1 MNFVH
6 ELFEP
11 KTLKRVSENGKRLYV
26 TEDGQYYPSV
36 TTALSYLSRKGIQ
49 KWKDRVGH
57 DVANKIGS
65 EAARAGTAVHNVAE
79 KYVLNDP
86 TWKDAMPIPV
96 EKFKTIQ
103 PYLDENV
110 NKIYGVELQMYS
122 DQLKTAGTADLIC
135 EYDGVPTVLDFKTS
149 RRPKTKDQILN
160 YFMQGTAYSIMVKE
174 HYDMD
179 IEQIVILMAVTDDS
193 PLVFIES
200 VSKYEPM
207 VRKYFQLYTEGR
219 LL

>member
-11 KTLKRVSENGKRLYV
+11 KTLKRVNEDGKRLYV
-26 TEDGQYYPSV
+26 TEEGQYYPSV

-49 KWKDRVGH
+49 KWRNRVGH

-79 KYVLNDP
+79 KYVSNDP
-86 TWKDAMPIPV
+86 TWKDAMPIPLQ
-96 EKFKTIQ
+96 KFKTIQ

-110 NKIYGVELQMYS
+110 DKIYGIELQMYS

-135 EYDGVPTVLDFKTS
+135 SYNGKPTVLDFKTS
-149 RRPKTKDQILN
+149 KRRKSKDQILS

-174 HYDMD
+174 HYNMD
-179 IEQIVILMAVTDDS
+179 IEQIVILMAVNDDA
-193 PLVFIES
+193 PIVFIEP
-200 VSKYEPM
+200 VDKYEKM
-207 VRKYFQLYTEGR
+207 VRKYFQLYTQGK
-219 LL
+219 LV

>member
-6 ELFEP
+6 KLFEP
-11 KTLKRVSENGKRLYV
+11 KTLKRVHEDGKRLYV
-26 TEDGQYYPSV
+26 TEEGNYYPSV
-36 TTALSYLSRKGIQ
+36 TTALSYLGRKGIQ
-49 KWKDRVGH
+49 EWRNRVGAE
-57 DVANKIGS
+57 VANKIGS
-65 EAARAGTAVHNVAE
+65 DAARAGTAVHNIAE

-86 TWKDAMPIPV
+86 TWKDAMPIPL

-110 NKIYGVELQMYS
+110 DEIYGIELQMYS

-135 EYDGVPTVLDFKTS
+135 SYNGVPTVLDFKTS
-149 RRPKTKDQILN
+149 RRRKSKDQILS

-179 IEQIVILMAVTDDS
+179 IEQIVILMAVNDDS
-193 PLVFIES
+193 PLTFIEP
-200 VSKYEPM
+200 VSKYEKM
-207 VRKYFQLYTEGR
+207 VRKYFDLYTRGR
-219 LL
+219 LV

>member
-6 ELFEP
+6 KLFEP
-11 KTLKRVSENGKRLYV
+11 KTLKRVQEDGKRLYL
-26 TEDGQYYPSV
+26 TEDGNYYPSV

-49 KWKDRVGH
+49 EWRNRVGH
-57 DVANKIGS
+57 EVANKIGN

-96 EKFKTIQ
+96 EKFNTIR

-110 NKIYGVELQMYS
+110 DEIYGIELQMYS

-135 EYDGVPTVLDFKTS
+135 KYDGTPTVLDFKTS
-149 RRPKTKDQILN
+149 RRRKSKDDILS

-174 HYDMD
+174 HYGMD

-193 PLVFIES
+193 PLVFIEP
-200 VSKYEPM
+200 VDKYEPM
-207 VRKYFQLYTEGR
+207 VRKYFKLYTEGR

>member
-6 ELFEP
+6 KLFEP
-11 KTLKRVSENGKRLYV
+11 KTLKRVQEDGKRLYV

-49 KWKDRVGH
+49 RWKNRVGH

-65 EAARAGTAVHNVAE
+65 RAAAAGTAVHNIAE

-103 PYLDENV
+103 PFLDENV
-110 NKIYGVELQMYS
+110 DEVYGIELQMYS
-122 DQLKTAGTADLIC
+122 DQLRTAGTADLIC
-135 EYDGVPTVLDFKTS
+135 RYNGVPTVLDFKTS
-149 RRPKTKDQILN
+149 NRPKTKDQILN
-160 YFMQGTAYSIMVKE
+160 YFMQGAAYSIMVKE

-179 IEQIVILMAVTDDS
+179 IEQIVILMAVNDDN
-193 PLVFIES
+193 PIVFSEP
-200 VSKYEPM
+200 VSNYEQM

-219 LL
+219 LI

>member
-11 KTLKRVSENGKRLYV
+11 KTLKRVNEDGKRLYV
-26 TEDGQYYPSV
+26 TEEGHYYPSV

-49 KWKDRVGH
+49 AWRNRVGH
-57 DVANKIGS
+57 DVANKIS
-65 EAARAGTAVHNVAE
+65 SQAATAGTAVHNIAE
-79 KYVLNDP
+79 KYVSNDS
-86 TWKDAMPIPV
+86 TWKDAMPISL

-110 NKIYGVELQMYS
+110 NKIYGIELQMYS

-135 EYDGVPTVLDFKTS
+135 EYNGVPTVLDFKTS
-149 RRPKTKDQILN
+149 RRRKTKDQILN

-174 HYDMD
+174 HYGVD
-179 IEQIVILMAVTDDS
+179 IEQIVVLMAVNDDL
-193 PLVFIES
+193 PLVFIEP
-200 VSKYEPM
+200 VADYEKM
-207 VRKYFQLYTEGR
+207 VRKYFQLYTDGK
-219 LL
+219 LV

>member
-11 KTLKRVSENGKRLYV
+11 KTLKRVNEDGKRLYV
-26 TEDGQYYPSV
+26 TEEGHYYPSV

-49 KWKDRVGH
+49 AWRNRVGH
-57 DVANKIGS
+57 DVANKIS
-65 EAARAGTAVHNVAE
+65 SQAATAGTAVHNIAE
-79 KYVLNDP
+79 KYVSNDS
-86 TWKDAMPIPV
+86 TWKDAMPISL

-110 NKIYGVELQMYS
+110 NKIYGIELQMYS

-135 EYDGVPTVLDFKTS
+135 EYNGVPTVLDFKTS
-149 RRPKTKDQILN
+149 RRRKTKGQILN

-174 HYDMD
+174 HYGVD
-179 IEQIVILMAVTDDS
+179 IEQIVVLMAVNDDL
-193 PLVFIES
+193 PLVFIEP
-200 VSKYEPM
+200 VADYEKM
-207 VRKYFQLYTEGR
+207 VRKYFQLYTDGK
-219 LL
+219 LV

>member
-11 KTLKRVSENGKRLYV
+11 KTLKRVNEDGKRLYV
-26 TEDGQYYPSV
+26 TKGGHYYPSV

-49 KWKDRVGH
+49 AWRNRVGH
-57 DVANKIGS
+57 DVANKIS
-65 EAARAGTAVHNVAE
+65 SQAATAGTAVHNIAE
-79 KYVLNDP
+79 KYVSNDP
-86 TWKDAMPIPV
+86 TWKDAMPISL

-110 NKIYGVELQMYS
+110 NKIYGIELQMYS

-135 EYDGVPTVLDFKTS
+135 EYNGVPTVLDFKTS
-149 RRPKTKDQILN
+149 RRRKTKDQILN

-174 HYDMD
+174 HYGVD
-179 IEQIVILMAVTDDS
+179 IEQIVVLMAVNDDS
-193 PLVFIES
+193 PLVFIEP
-200 VSKYEPM
+200 VADYEKM
-207 VRKYFQLYTEGR
+207 VRKYFQLYTEGK
-219 LL
+219 LV

>member
-6 ELFEP
+6 KLFEP
-11 KTLKRVSENGKRLYV
+11 KVLKRVHEDGKRLYV
-26 TEDGQYYPSV
+26 TEQGNYYPSV

-49 KWKDRVGH
+49 EWRKRVGTET
-57 DVANKIGS
+57 ANKIGS
-65 EAARAGTAVHNVAE
+65 QHNIAE

-86 TWKDAMPIPV
+86 SWKDAMPIPL

-103 PYLDENV
+103 PYLDENI

-135 EYDGVPTVLDFKTS
+135 EYNGVPTVLDFKTS
-149 RRPKTKDQILN
+149 RQPKTKDQILN

-174 HYDMD
+174 HYGVD

-193 PLVFIES
+193 PLVFIEP
-200 VSKYEPM
+200 VAQYEKM
-207 VRKYFQLYTEGR
+207 VRKYFELYTAGK
-219 LL
+219 LV